1 MNGSEVLVFALVFLS
16 VLLLAAGGY
25 GMSRRGG
32 AGQRQRRARRLAGV
46 SRARARQETAGF
58 SIRRQTRKSRL
69 PGLDRMLGRLLPR
82 TEVLQG
88 RLGSAG
94 LKATATEYLIGLTVM
109 ATLLAALAKAM
120 LHLPL
125 VLALSGGIVL
135 GAGLPHFL
143 LLRIEARRRRRL
155 LDQLPDALD
164 SIVRAVKAGLPVTQ
178 AMFTIGEEMPP
189 PLGRAFQT
197 ISNQVRLGQGLAE
210 ALEETAERLQVS
222 EFNFLAISL
231 ALQQET
237 GGNLTETLENLSATI
252 RQRHQLRLKVKALSS
267 EARASA
273 YIVGALPFV
282 VFAGMLALNPGY
294 MMVLFTHPVGPILL
308 GAALLSL
315 ATGAFLMWRMV
326 NFEV

>member
-1 MNGSEVLVFALVFLS
+1 MNGAETLVFALIFLS
-16 VLLLAAGGY
+16 VLLLTAGGY
-25 GMSRRGG
+25 GMSRLAG
-32 AGQRQRRARRLAGV
+32 AGRRQRRGRRLAAV
-46 SRARARQETAGF
+46 SRARAKETPSF
-58 SIRRQTRKSRL
+58 SIRRQTRQSRL
-69 PGLDRMLGRLLPR
+69 PGLDRVLGSLLPR
-82 TEVLQG
+82 TEVLQS
-88 RLGSAG
+88 RLGNAG
-94 LKATATEYLIGLTVM
+94 LKATATEYLIGLTLV
-109 ATLLAALAKAM
+109 AALLAALARAV

-125 VLALSGGIVL
+125 VLSLSGGIVV
-135 GAGLPHFL
+135 GAGLPHLL

-178 AMFTIGEEMPP
+178 ALFTIGEEMPP
-189 PLGRAFQT
+189 PLGHAFKT
-197 ISNQVRLGQGLAE
+197 ISNQVRLGQSLAE
-210 ALEETAERLQVS
+210 ALAETAERLQIS

-282 VFAGMLALNPGY
+282 VFAGMILLNPGY

-315 ATGAFLMWRMV
+315 ATGAFLMWRMI